1 MAPSRWPDLVS
12 VPSPR
17 QKTHSLPWQ
26 WSRKFFL
33 PPLNELNTMFKHHVR
48 KKKKEGNP
56 SHPLWYTLVFAIIRT
71 ANWILLIQRVC
82 GLPTW
87 CSWVSLPTPVTH
99 EYTSNPK
106 YFVYCLNRFLL
117 LVPFPFGQITQGV
130 SFSHKSK
137 CKTKNTVLGIK
148 EDTRLWILLGVG
160 GSFSRETSLKENLSP
175 ICLNIIMLLSNPKCP
190 GVG

>member
-1 MAPSRWPDLVS
+1 MTRSCLCPRVPGRRLTLFPDS
-12 VPSPR
+12 EAENS
-17 QKTHSLPWQ
+17 S
-26 WSRKFFL
+26 L

-87 CSWVSLPTPVTH
+87 CSWVSLPTVTH

-148 EDTRLWILLGVG
+148 EDIRLWILLGVG
-160 GSFSRETSLKENLSP
+160 GSFSRKTSLKIKSQ
-175 ICLNIIMLLSNPKCP
+175 SNMSQHNNAPF
-190 GVG
+190 